1 MNGIPSYNSET
12 KNKKIDSVDETAKRN
27 YTTISPI
34 LTEGGS
40 HSIMQSST
48 FRQEMGV
55 RRRRH
60 RCRTVRPHR

>member
-34 LTEGGS
+34 LTEGS

-55 RRRRH
+55 RRRRR
-60 RCRTVRPHR
+60 RCRTVHPHR